1 MPETNAVI
9 PLHQS
14 TETQF
19 EEPRRFKV
27 FTARQLD
34 KIEPLKRLDDETRF
48 AMEVVANVLPFRVN
62 EYVIDELIDWDKV
75 PNDPIYQLT
84 FPQKGML
91 APEHF
96 DKVAEA
102 MRALFVDTHNV
113 AESAGAVALEVRR
126 AFNGFNSFYSDMYK
140 RKM

>member
-62 EYVIDELIDWDKV
+62 EYVIDELIDWD
-75 PNDPIYQLT
+75 
-84 FPQKGML
+84 
-91 APEHF
+91 
-96 DKVAEA
+96 
-102 MRALFVDTHNV
+102 
-113 AESAGAVALEVRR
+113 
-126 AFNGFNSFYSDMYK
+126 
-140 RKM
+140 

>member
-1 MPETNAVI
+1 MPETNTVI

-19 EEPRRFKV
+19 DEPRRFKV

-34 KIEPLKRLDDETRF
+34 KIEPLKQLDEETRF

-84 FPQKGML
+84 FSNLFLFACRCFLVLRLQFTILLML
-91 APEHF
+91 SNPA
-96 DKVAEA
+96 
-102 MRALFVDTHNV
+102 NV
-113 AESAGAVALEVRR
+113 P
-126 AFNGFNSFYSDMYK
+126 
-140 RKM
+140 

>member
-14 TETQF
+14 TEPQF
-19 EEPRRFKV
+19 DEPRRFKV

-62 EYVIDELIDWDKV
+62 EYVIDELINWDKV

-96 DKVAEA
+96 DKVADA
-102 MRALFVDTHNV
+102 MRGGDK
-113 AESAGAVALEVRR
+113 AEIKAAIAEVRE
-126 AFNGFNSFYSDMYK
+126 ALNPHPAGQMEHNMP
-140 RKM
+140 